1 MNRNNIVFAL
11 LACFSLVIPVQAT
24 VCELPDNGQGTADL
38 PPDCPGGYTGHMAIV
53 DGLPPGTTVEV
64 DAVLRD
70 FTSVVRTPGG
80 SLGGEIQ
87 TWNGLLEMDMAG
99 TGTLAGFSRFI
110 VLPVYGESHSAPRIL
125 GQPAQ
130 SFTTDLVV
138 FQGQIL
144 GDPDFDLL
152 RVTGGTGYGLPS
164 PGHTTLTRL
173 PGGNWSVDSFFDITY
188 RIDFVGAPGGQLP
201 GLSGSTTNAEH
212 FVAGE
217 PAPPLTVCELPDN
230 GMGTIDL
237 PPDCPGGYQGHMAIV
252 DGLPSGTTVEIDA
265 ILRYFTNVVRTPGG
279 YLGGET
285 QTWDAQLEM
294 ALTGT
299 GILTGFYRYM
309 VMPVQGETH
318 SAPGAPYQFIQSFDT
333 EMVRLFGQVL
343 GDPDFDLLRVIGG
356 SDFGLPSPGH
366 TTLMQLHGG
375 RWAVDSFFDIT
386 YRIDF
391 VGRPGGYLSGYS
403 GSTTGVEHFVAGD
416 GFAAQ
421 GIEDGAGC
429 GLCFPQAAEGS
440 PGAGYALFANTP
452 NPFGPATTI
461 EYYVPASGGPVTL
474 EVFDVTGHVVRT
486 LVRERQG
493 PGLKRVTW
501 DGRGDEGAQIA
512 TGVYF
517 YRLRAPGFEKA
528 LKMMVIQ

>member
-1 MNRNNIVFAL
+1 MNRNNIVLAL
-11 LACFSLVIPVQAT
+11 LACFSFVIPVQAT

-38 PPDCPGGYTGHMAIV
+38 PPDCPGGYRGHMAIV
-53 DGLPPGTTVEV
+53 DGLPPGTTVEI

-70 FTSVVRTPGG
+70 FTNVVRTPGG

-87 TWNGLLEMDMAG
+87 TWNGLLEMSMAG
-99 TGTLAGFSRFI
+99 TGALAGFNRFI
-110 VLPVYGESHSAPRIL
+110 AIGVYGESHSAPRIL

-130 SFTTDLVV
+130 SFVTDLFVL
-138 FQGQIL
+138 QGQIT

-173 PGGNWSVDSFFDITY
+173 PGGD
-188 RIDFVGAPGGQLP
+188 
-201 GLSGSTTNAEH
+201 
-212 FVAGE
+212 
-217 PAPPLTVCELPDN
+217 
-230 GMGTIDL
+230 
-237 PPDCPGGYQGHMAIV
+237 
-252 DGLPSGTTVEIDA
+252 
-265 ILRYFTNVVRTPGG
+265 
-279 YLGGET
+279 
-285 QTWDAQLEM
+285 
-294 ALTGT
+294 
-299 GILTGFYRYM
+299 
-309 VMPVQGETH
+309 
-318 SAPGAPYQFIQSFDT
+318 
-333 EMVRLFGQVL
+333 
-343 GDPDFDLLRVIGG
+343 
-356 SDFGLPSPGH
+356 
-366 TTLMQLHGG
+366 
-375 RWAVDSFFDIT
+375 WAVDSFFDIT

-391 VGRPGGYLSGYS
+391 VGRPGGSLPGLS

-421 GIEDGAGC
+421 GIQDDPGC
-429 GLCFPQAAEGS
+429 ELCFPEAAEAS
-440 PGAGYALFANTP
+440 PGAGFALFANTP

-486 LVRERQG
+486 LVRERQD
-493 PGLKRVTW
+493 PGLKRVIW
-501 DGRGDEGAQIA
+501 NGRDDVGAQAA